1 MHSLFLEL
9 GSILI
14 PFMLWSS
21 LYAIVV
27 SLGVTPWAILPYL
40 ITAIW
45 HYRVLQAFIPRE
57 H

>member
-40 ITAIW
+40 ITAMW
-45 HYRVLQAFIPRE
+45 H
-57 H
+57 